1 MGVENL
7 NLGHTKKS
15 PLKSQFSWHA
25 LFQVSK
31 TKSSIEFIFGKEKWK
46 MNQTAGESWAF
57 CNTLRMY

>member
-25 LFQVSK
+25 MFQVSK
-31 TKSSIEFIFGKEKWK
+31 TKSSIEFIFVKKNEK
-46 MNQTAGESWAF
+46 
-57 CNTLRMY
+57 

>member
-31 TKSSIEFIFGKEKWK
+31 TKSSIEFIFGKEK
-46 MNQTAGESWAF
+46 
-57 CNTLRMY
+57 